1 MELRRKCED
10 TIKQWYKKSKKAL
23 LIKGARQVGKTH
35 IIRSVLDSVDCEYV
49 EINLIEM
56 PAVVFSG
63 YNVSVSEKITYLPIY
78 MVMFFDKDG
87 EDMVLPRIS
96 FTE

>member
-1 MELRRKCED
+1 MEE
-10 TIKQWYKKSKKAL
+10 
-23 LIKGARQVGKTH
+23 
-35 IIRSVLDSVDCEYV
+35 
-49 EINLIEM
+49 
-56 PAVVFSG
+56 AVVFSG
-63 YNVSVSEKITYLPIY
+63 FNVSVNEKITYLPIY